1 MYATPRY
8 GLTVI
13 TPPTEEPVSLEEMKL
28 HLRYEYDDDNVLIET
43 LITAAREWV
52 ERYTGRTLVDTTL
65 EVAFEGYPDWFIDL
79 PKPPVI
85 AVQSF
90 KYRTSDGTDTTLAD
104 DQYTLDNAVALSPRI
119 VPAYG
124 IAWPGTRWQASS
136 LRVRYRAGYAD
147 LTGSPQDTMES
158 VPASLR
164 AAIKLIVAHLY
175 EHRESVTELKLEELP
190 MGVQWLCRPFRVEGM
205 GA

>member
-13 TPPTEEPVSLEEMKL
+13 TAPTFEPITPTEAKAHMRVE
-28 HLRYEYDDDNVLIET
+28 HDDDDALIET
-43 LITAAREWV
+43 LITAAREWI
-52 ERYTGRTLVDTTL
+52 ERYTGRTLCETTL

-85 AVQSF
+85 EIESF
-90 KYRTSDGTDTTLAD
+90 KYRTADGTDTTLAA
-104 DQYTLDNAVALSPRI
+104 DQYTFDNAVAIAPRI

-136 LRVRYRAGYAD
+136 LRIRYRAGYAQA
-147 LTGSPQDTMES
+147 GSPDELHLI
-158 VPASLR
+158 PAWAKAS
-164 AAIKLIVAHLY
+164 IKLIVAHLY
-175 EHRESVTELKLEELP
+175 EHRESVTELKTEELP
-190 MGVQWLCRPFRVEGM
+190 MGVLWLCRPFRVEGL